1 MWLSL
6 FRAETEEDLQKIK
19 KLGVPTMNQA
29 IEAYYSISAS
39 PEFRELER
47 MRERAIRD
55 RDSALWHAEQK
66 GMQKGVA
73 ERSIEIARNLLQIN
87 LPLDQSSAA
96 TGLTREKVESLYNES

>member
-1 MWLSL
+1 
-6 FRAETEEDLQKIK
+6 
-19 KLGVPTMNQA
+19 MNQA

-47 MRERAIRD
+47 MRERAVRD

-66 GMQKGVA
+66 GIQEGMQKGIQEGMQKGVA
-73 ERSIEIARNLLQIN
+73 ERNIEIARNLLQIN
-87 LPLDQSSAA
+87 LPLDQISAA